1 MAFKDVKVGAFTIP
15 MRANGRT
22 PLYYR
27 QIFHKD
33 ILSAFSSEGSQIT
46 MASENVPEVAY
57 VLAMSGEGADM
68 SKLNEDTFEEWL
80 EQFEAMDLLMAG
92 EDIFDVYLG
101 NLATTSKSKKKANVK
116 QSES

>member
-33 ILSAFSSEGSQIT
+33 ILSAFSSEGDQLT
-46 MASENVPEVAY
+46 MASENIPEVAY

-80 EQFEAMDLLMAG
+80 EQFEMFSIYEILPEILELWGTNLITDVEAKKNLMQLTG
-92 EDIFDVYLG
+92 
-101 NLATTSKSKKKANVK
+101 K
-116 QSES
+116 